1 MTSKATQPKDLRAT
15 MPFYRN
21 PIILKESLTTSRR
34 FRFYL
39 LRLGYLAAMAGFVAI
54 VWRFMEA
61 QLRPVMLSSPGAA
74 VASVAAIQSHMAD
87 MGKLIVVA
95 IVWFQFIAAQMVA
108 VLLMCNSFS
117 SECQK
122 RTVVGLLTTPLSY
135 FDIAVGKTFG
145 GIRQVLIL
153 LACSVP
159 LLALLRIFGGVPL
172 SFLVQAF
179 IMTVGAVL
187 LAGAVSF
194 YFSIVFSQPYVAAFF
209 ALLIVS
215 VTSIFTMMGMYYM
228 TQDLLRPGGQF
239 SGLHLSSSSVAFLL
253 SVWFLRH
260 GAKALRN
267 TAHTKAWGDREEVYV
282 QPVLTRA
289 DEFWLNHYGTAAPVV
304 TPQNVNDAE
313 YWNTPS
319 DETLAVVEAEK
330 AAAAAL
336 PELEPAYGQC
346 EQYGSPIIWKDCRDR
361 FIKSF
366 LARFLLL
373 IMPWYLGSVFYA
385 LTLMSGNF
393 MRLEI
398 NAWFYCALLGLGGI
412 LTAGLSALTVASE
425 RAARTWPILQT
436 TPLSDWHILR
446 DKALGVF
453 MRFWPLW
460 LILVLH
466 TLLFTFVRALPPA
479 MLLIVPMQIVAV
491 NVFAIAAGMLIGLR
505 VRQVGVAILTAVGLT
520 AFVWLLLPY
529 TIDMATVAAGGG
541 DYGLLLTTLLSPVLQ
556 NLELLQPQT
565 PGFIPS
571 FQGPIAATL
580 SAGFYIAIGAN
591 LARMAMRRF
600 RRHAFE

>member
-21 PIILKESLTTSRR
+21 PIILKESLTSSRR

-87 MGKLIVVA
+87 MGKLIVAA
-95 IVWFQFIAAQMVA
+95 IVWFQFIAAQVVA

-122 RTVVGLLTTPLSY
+122 RTVVGLLSTPLSY

-145 GIRQVLIL
+145 GIRQVMIL

-159 LLALLRIFGGVPL
+159 LLAMMRIFGGVPL

-179 IMTVGAVL
+179 ILTVAAAL

-209 ALLIVS
+209 ALLIVG
-215 VTSIFTMMGMYYM
+215 VTCIFTMMGMYYM
-228 TQDLLRPGGQF
+228 TEDLLRPGGQF
-239 SGLHLSSSSVAFLL
+239 SGLHLSGSSVAFVL
-253 SVWFLRH
+253 SIWFLRH
-260 GAKALRN
+260 GAKALRD

-304 TPQNVNDAE
+304 TPQNVDDAE

-346 EQYGSPIIWKDCRDR
+346 EQYGSPIIWKDRRDR
-361 FIKSF
+361 LIKSF

-373 IMPWYLGSVFYA
+373 IMPWYFASVFYV
-385 LTLMSGNF
+385 
-393 MRLEI
+393 
-398 NAWFYCALLGLGGI
+398 LGLIGGQFMKVEPHEWLYSLVIGVGGI
-412 LTAGLSALTVASE
+412 LTAGLSALTIASE

-436 TPLSDWHILR
+436 TPLGDWRIFR
-446 DKALGVF
+446 DKAVGVF
-453 MRFWPLW
+453 LRFRLLW

-466 TLLFTFVRALPPA
+466 TLLFTFVRVLSPS

-491 NVFAIAAGMLIGLR
+491 NVFAIAAGVLIGLK
-505 VRQVGVAILTAVGLT
+505 VRQAGVAFLAAAGLT
-520 AFVWLLLPY
+520 AFVWVLLPY
-529 TIDMATVAAGGG
+529 AIDMATVAAGGESN
-541 DYGLLLTTLLSPVLQ
+541 LPLMTLLISPVLQ
-556 NLELLQPQT
+556 SFHLLAPQPS
-565 PGFIPS
+565 GYIS
-571 FQGPIAATL
+571 SLQGPSAAML
-580 SAGFYIAIGAN
+580 SALYYVVISAG